1 MKSSVTFTQALA
13 LAGLFG
19 LTFFTAT
26 QASLAVLLALLTLPE
41 RIDAPSPA
49 APLALLALS
58 GAIALLPLAAAA
70 LRSRTRA
77 ANASADDSLTFS
89 RLLFLTGLL
98 GLLDVV
104 LLASPL
110 TFLPEILTLTQEN
123 APPFT
128 GPAVVQA
135 VAFAIPLAVLAVA
148 VARMRSAGRAPER
161 SADPVTPVRLLIC
174 MALLV
179 VTFAGATAPGAVYSI
194 LRYAPDGTA
203 ASVTGSAL
211 VLTVNLAVAV
221 GALALTV
228 RWSRTGAAIGAGRLI
243 AVVALFG
250 LNALAG
256 GGLSLIT
263 VAGAFAVVGL
273 LWAGFAGSGADDGV
287 RTLNATHLLAG
298 VGLTGLGF
306 AGLVTPIGLTVLT
319 PGGPANLTIGLGLM
333 LAFFYAVPTSVLIA
347 TGYRVRRAQTPA

>member
-1 MKSSVTFTQALA
+1 MTSSVTFTQALA

-19 LTFFTAT
+19 LMFFTST
-26 QASLAVLLALLTLPE
+26 QAPLVVLLTLLAPE
-41 RIDAPSPA
+41 RVDLPSPA

-58 GAIALLPLAAAA
+58 GAIALTLLAVAA
-70 LRSRTRA
+70 LRARIRTG
-77 ANASADDSLTFS
+77 NASADDSLTFS
-89 RLLFLTGLL
+89 QLLFLTGLL

-110 TFLPEILTLTQEN
+110 IILLAWESD
-123 APPFT
+123 PPIT
-128 GPAVVQA
+128 GPVAAQA

-148 VARMRSAGRAPER
+148 IARMRSARRVPEQ
-161 SADPVTPVRLLIC
+161 SADPATPVRLLTC
-174 MALLV
+174 MALLTV
-179 VTFAGATAPGAVYSI
+179 MFTVAIAPGDVYSI

-203 ASVTGSAL
+203 ASVTGSILDLA
-211 VLTVNLAVAV
+211 VNLAASI

-243 AVVALFG
+243 AVVALLG

-263 VAGAFAVVGL
+263 VIGAFAVLGL
-273 LWAGFAGSGADDGV
+273 LWAGFAGSGADGGV

-306 AGLVTPIGLTVLT
+306 AGLVTPTMLTVVAA
-319 PGGPANLTIGLGLM
+319 GPPASLIIGFGVLLG
-333 LAFFYAVPTSVLIA
+333 FFYAVPVAILIA
-347 TGYRVRRAQTPA
+347 TGYRLRRAQTPA